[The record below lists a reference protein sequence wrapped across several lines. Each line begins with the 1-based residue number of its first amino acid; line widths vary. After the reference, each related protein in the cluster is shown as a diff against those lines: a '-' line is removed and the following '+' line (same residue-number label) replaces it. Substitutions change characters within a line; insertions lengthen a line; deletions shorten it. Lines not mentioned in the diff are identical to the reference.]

1 MMNHLTSAVVENPA
15 MMNRRKALTLALAG
29 LAGAGGCR
37 RRESEKPESEKPEP
51 GLLPEPAAPLEPLE
65 GARLAP
71 LKVDPS
77 LVIRSVV
84 GLRPFRPSGFVLRR
98 EDLDG
103 KILVHNYGHGGGGI
117 SLSWGCA
124 RLALQLAEPV
134 AGVDCAVIG
143 GGVIGL
149 TTARL
154 LQLQGARV
162 KLYTRELPPQT
173 TSNIAGGHWWPVSV
187 FHHSRL
193 TGEFGEQFVEA
204 AEFAFR
210 YFQRLVGARW
220 GVRWVTSYYLSDQP
234 PGSGWMEGPGG
245 VLHPQQIG
253 FRDFGP
259 GEHVFPREHARKF
272 HTLLIEPSI
281 FLDTLLRDVQLAGG
295 RVEVREFT
303 TPQEVLELPE
313 ATIFNCT
320 GLGARKLFGD
330 EELIPVRGQLEI
342 LLPQPG
348 IDYNIV
354 SGGNYMFPRSDGV
367 VLGGT
372 FERGNWDLEPDP
384 ATRDRILRSNRELFE
399 ALAANLR
406 GTPSPA

>member
-1 MMNHLTSAVVENPA
+1 
-15 MMNRRKALTLALAG
+15 MMNRRRALALALAG
-29 LAGAGGCR
+29 LAGTAGCR
-37 RRESEKPESEKPEP
+37 RRDADEPGPEEPAVEP
-51 GLLPEPAAPLEPLE
+51 GLPPEPPEVPPPPQPLE
-65 GARLAP
+65 GARLVP

-84 GLRPFRPSGFVLRR
+84 GLRPFRPSGFVVRR
-98 EDLDG
+98 EDVDG
-103 KILVHNYGHGGGGI
+103 KTLVHNYGHGGGGI

-124 RLALQLAEPV
+124 RLAMRLVEPV
-134 AGVDCAVIG
+134 AGLDCAVIG

-154 LQLQGARV
+154 LQLHGARV

-187 FHHSRL
+187 FQHSRL
-193 TGEFGEQFVEA
+193 TGEFGGRFVEA

-220 GVRWVTSYYLSDQP
+220 GVRWVTSYYLSDQA

-245 VLHPQQIG
+245 VLHPMQIG
-253 FRDFGP
+253 FSDFGP
-259 GEHVFPREHARKF
+259 GEHVFPRDHARKF
-272 HTLLIEPSI
+272 HTLLIEPSV
-281 FLDTLLRDVQLAGG
+281 FLDTLLRDVQLAGAQ
-295 RVEVREFT
+295 VEVREFT
-303 TPQEVLELPE
+303 GAEEVLQLPE
-313 ATIFNCT
+313 STIFNCT
-320 GLGARKLFGD
+320 GLGARALFGD
-330 EELIPVRGQLEI
+330 DELTPVRGQLEI
-342 LLPQPG
+342 LLPQSG

-354 SGGNYMFPRSDGV
+354 SGANYMFPRSDGM

-384 ATRDRILRSNRELFE
+384 ATRDRILQGNAGLFD
-399 ALAANLR
+399 ALAANL
-406 GTPSPA
+406 GEG